1 MRRGRHPGG
10 EEVFKE
16 GPTQEALVQL
26 VQRIWME
33 EEVLAEIWMEEEVL
47 AEIWMEE
54 EVLAEMVY
62 MRFSQQTVV
71 IFIAKEVQCACMVE
85 NVVTHIVKWFT
96 FLCILSESFSKL
108 IHP

>member
-26 VQRIWME
+26 VQR
-33 EEVLAEIWMEEEVL
+33 IWMEEEVL